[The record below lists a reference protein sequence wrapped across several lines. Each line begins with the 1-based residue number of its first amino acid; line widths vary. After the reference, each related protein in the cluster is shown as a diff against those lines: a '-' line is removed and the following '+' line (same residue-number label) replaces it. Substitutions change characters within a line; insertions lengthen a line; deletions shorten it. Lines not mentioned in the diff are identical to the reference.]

1 MKRYTST
8 HTQAWQQ
15 KAVRGQHH
23 APVALSP
30 GTRVGTHCAGGG
42 LGLGA
47 CLDGSGKSRRHR
59 VRTPARPACSD
70 SIYRLSYPGRGEHV
84 ITVFNEAGG
93 SELFKV
99 TVRAFSCRDWGELIS
114 WQRSEPYTS
123 AVRRSVIA
131 TLPRPSLVD
140 SFLYW
145 LLSIN
150 SAISVL
156 SLYPL
161 YTFSS
166 SLAITTV
173 PQERNLKGVT
183 CFGEYNSY

>member
-1 MKRYTST
+1 M
-8 HTQAWQQ
+8 
-15 KAVRGQHH
+15 RGQHH

-156 SLYPL
+156 SLYPF

-173 PQERNLKGVT
+173 PQERNFKGVT